1 MEAISKR
8 QSLSP
13 EAESD
18 LGKKI
23 TKTKDFQA
31 ELRPSVRKSSCLSWV
46 NNAAK
51 DFKEKPQAILT
62 FPETDDHADSDT
74 ALVWPSNDE
83 TAFNSVAIYYGD
95 LKRLKD
101 GEFLNDTLIEFG
113 LKWELKQLQEKNPPL
128 AESIH
133 LFNSFFYQKL
143 STKSKQKITA
153 SDEARLAYDGVRKW
167 TKGLDVFK
175 KKYLIIPINE
185 QYVQRFSVEKQGLLL
200 ICFFY
205 SLHWYFMIVLNPG
218 KLLDQNMLPTT
229 PARPNPTIYQPRSLR
244 SQKFNNSEI
253 EGPKMTPNSKVRD
266 FDTNQK
272 SRFFVQSSVELLDG
286 VEGEARGFVADHHI
300 SDDTPTTAL
309 QQMDIDDQEDGNIIS
324 EARCSDKDFFEDSP
338 IFLTL
343 DSLGN
348 PHRPQSQLV
357 IRYLI
362 NEAQDKLNTNLP
374 ESILKSINVRKVNVP
389 AQPNYC
395 DCGLY
400 LIHAFKRFFENP
412 QKMVEWILDPTKNK
426 KKTNEKEV
434 EDTWDAAGA
443 SKARKAL
450 RETIHNLIPAYQKKE
465 KERKAQRLKKV
476 PQNDQDSDLSS
487 VPDSINMDLPLDKDE
502 VEEFMHSPL
511 HDAGGGFSV
520 VRSGSLS
527 PGYRSHILKR
537 KVDKCESFKTHEKPC
552 AFEHIKSLPPEQKKK
567 DDSVINIPDS
577 PIQKGRDAYLEL
589 AVKRWVMY
597 TAGTSSAYSKIP

>member
-1 MEAISKR
+1 MQDQSRTSEHNSILKTSVPISTYNHKNKNASQNVYENFKYNNRSKFSKSDCSSYFRQSLLNPTGEMEAISKR

-143 STKSKQKITA
+143 STKSKQK
-153 SDEARLAYDGVRKW
+153 LAYDGVRKW

-185 QYVQRFSVEKQGLLL
+185 H
-200 ICFFY
+200 
-205 SLHWYFMIVLNPG
+205 LHWYFMIVLNPG

-324 EARCSDKDFFEDSP
+324 EASP

-412 QKMVEWILDPTKNK
+412 QKMDPTKNK

-476 PQNDQDSDLSS
+476 RLFISRLS
-487 VPDSINMDLPLDKDE
+487 I
-502 VEEFMHSPL
+502 
-511 HDAGGGFSV
+511 
-520 VRSGSLS
+520 
-527 PGYRSHILKR
+527 SHL
-537 KVDKCESFKTHEKPC
+537 
-552 AFEHIKSLPPEQKKK
+552 KKK
-567 DDSVINIPDS
+567 
-577 PIQKGRDAYLEL
+577 G
-589 AVKRWVMY
+589 
-597 TAGTSSAYSKIP
+597 